1 MFLQPQGRWKLPT
14 VAVLWIIAFV
24 HFEYSTLLS
33 LVLQIPAIKF
43 PLLNTLYLECF
54 VGT

>member
-1 MFLQPQGRWKLPT
+1 MFLQPQGWGKLPT

-24 HFEYSTLLS
+24 HFDYSTLLS
-33 LVLQIPAIKF
+33 HVLRIPAIKF
-43 PLLNTLYLECF
+43 PLLNILYLECF